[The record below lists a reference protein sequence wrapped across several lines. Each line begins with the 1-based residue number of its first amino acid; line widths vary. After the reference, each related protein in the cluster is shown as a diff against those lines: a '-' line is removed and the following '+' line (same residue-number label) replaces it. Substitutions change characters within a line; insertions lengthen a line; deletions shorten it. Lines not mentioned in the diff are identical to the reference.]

1 MRNILKRRVLSENSY
16 ESRERNISKA
26 DMVWLDSITKRQKLV
41 INDLIEFANSY
52 PERID
57 REMVGSFICLYEL
70 LADTNESLKL
80 SEISKVQTSGF
91 YR

>member
-1 MRNILKRRVLSENSY
+1 MKNILKRRALNDNDY

-41 INDLIEFANSY
+41 ISDLMEFANSY
-52 PERID
+52 PEYID

-70 LADTNESLKL
+70 LADTAESVKLK
-80 SEISKVQTSGF
+80 EI
-91 YR
+91 RNL